1 MMSCITAIRIDLYY
15 FPRAGKNVPY
25 ANSFCSQTYENSL
38 KRQSPAL
45 PKRSESERSQSEGK
59 GNERSTFR
67 LWKRAAS
74 EAKVI
79 QLVDPEYAK

>member
-45 PKRSESERSQSEGK
+45 PKRSQSEGRGK

-79 QLVDPEYAK
+79 QLVDPEYAN